1 MDTKLKACFCLQ
13 ISGPSGSGKTV
24 WVKKFLEN
32 VAQMIDQ
39 KVDQIIY
46 CYGEYQPI
54 FDEIRQSVPDIQF
67 FEGFPDI
74 KSRTDPSFHTL
85 MVIDDLQNELGDN
98 VELANL
104 FTKGSHHRRIS
115 VIFLQQALFNKSK
128 YSRLCS
134 LNCHYMVVFKSPR
147 DQTVIST
154 LARQMYPGCGE
165 YLIEAYKDA
174 TQKPYTYLLIDLHP
188 QTEDKYRL
196 RAKIFPDEYQVVYV
210 KK

>member
-1 MDTKLKACFCLQ
+1 
-13 ISGPSGSGKTV
+13 
-24 WVKKFLEN
+24 
-32 VAQMIDQ
+32 
-39 KVDQIIY
+39 
-46 CYGEYQPI
+46 
-54 FDEIRQSVPDIQF
+54 
-67 FEGFPDI
+67 
-74 KSRTDPSFHTL
+74 

-154 LARQMYPGCGE
+154 LA
-165 YLIEAYKDA
+165 
-174 TQKPYTYLLIDLHP
+174 
-188 QTEDKYRL
+188 
-196 RAKIFPDEYQVVYV
+196 
-210 KK
+210 